1 MISNV
6 LDPHVIVLGGGMSNV
21 ELLYAALPAAM
32 RPFQFT
38 DRPAN
43 RVLRNLHGD
52 ASGVRGAAWLW
63 PQSP

>member
-1 MISNV
+1 MICNV
-6 LDPHVIVLGGGMSNV
+6 LDPHVIVLGGGLSNI
-21 ELLYAALPAAM
+21 EHLYYALPDAM

-43 RVLRNLHGD
+43 RVGRNVHGD

-63 PQSP
+63 PQ